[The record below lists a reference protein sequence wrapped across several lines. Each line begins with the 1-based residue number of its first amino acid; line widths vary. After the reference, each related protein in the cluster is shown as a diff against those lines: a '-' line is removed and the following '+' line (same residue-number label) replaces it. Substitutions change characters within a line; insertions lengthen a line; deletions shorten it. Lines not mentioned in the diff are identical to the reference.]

1 LIIPLSVQLEIKK
14 SIMSSDKIN
23 LMNKIVEF
31 CSEPKTAKQIAENF
45 YMNQNTIR
53 SHYIYK
59 MVKLGT
65 LKKVQ
70 FKSYI
75 KSDLNL

>member
-1 LIIPLSVQLEIKK
+1 MIISLSVQLEIKK

-23 LMNKIVEF
+23 LMKKIFEF

-53 SHYIYK
+53 SHYIYP

-75 KSDLNL
+75 KSDQSL

>member
-1 LIIPLSVQLEIKK
+1 MIIPLSVQLEIKK
-14 SIMSSDKIN
+14 YIMSSDKKN

>member
-1 LIIPLSVQLEIKK
+1 
-14 SIMSSDKIN
+14 MSSDKKN
-23 LMNKIVEF
+23 LMNSIFEF

-53 SHYIYK
+53 SHYIYA

-65 LKKVQ
+65 LKRVK
-70 FKSYI
+70 FKRYI
-75 KSDLNL
+75 KSDSNL

>member
-1 LIIPLSVQLEIKK
+1 MIIPLSVQLEIKK
-14 SIMSSDKIN
+14 YIMSSDIKN

-53 SHYIYK
+53 SHFIYK

-65 LKKVQ
+65 LKRVK

>member
-1 LIIPLSVQLEIKK
+1 
-14 SIMSSDKIN
+14 MSSDKIN

-53 SHYIYK
+53 SHFVYA

-65 LKKVQ
+65 LKRVK
-70 FKSYI
+70 FKKYI
-75 KSDLNL
+75 QSDSNL

>member
-1 LIIPLSVQLEIKK
+1 
-14 SIMSSDKIN
+14 MSSDIKN

-65 LKKVQ
+65 LKRVK